1 MIEHVVV
8 ATDGSENAN
17 RAVQFASELAAR
29 FGADLAV
36 VHVLLR
42 DHLDEGLRRFG
53 EVEHLTREKKP
64 SIAAMLEDIP
74 PAQFPHMLVPANA
87 ADSADEILTAVAE
100 QVLQAAEDVALE
112 CGVEKV
118 RKVTRDGSA
127 ARCILEAAREAD
139 ADVIV
144 MGTRGLSSIEE
155 LLQGSV
161 SHKVTQLAPCAVT
174 LVR

>member
-1 MIEHVVV
+1 MIENVLV
-8 ATDGSENAN
+8 ATDGSANAD
-17 RAVQFASELAAR
+17 RAVRFASELATKFA
-29 FGADLAV
+29 AELTV

-53 EVEHLTREKKP
+53 EVEHLTKERKP
-64 SIAAMLEDIP
+64 SVAATLDLIP
-74 PAQFPHMLVPANA
+74 ATQFPHMLVPADV
-87 ADSADEILTAVAE
+87 ADSADDVLKAVAE
-100 QVLQAAEDVALE
+100 QVLQGAENVALE

-118 RKVTRDGSA
+118 TKLTRDGSA
-127 ARCILEAAREAD
+127 ARCILEAARETNAD
-139 ADVIV
+139 LIV
-144 MGTRGLSSIEE
+144 LGTRGLSSIAE